1 MLELN
6 GIFPPVPTSFDPTQE
21 LALGK
26 LKSNLD
32 RLSRFDLAGFLILG
46 SNGEMVM
53 LSESER
59 QKVLE
64 TAREAIPADKLM
76 LAGTGLQSTRETIA
90 LTKVATVAGVDAV
103 LVLNPSYYKGLM
115 TRKALVEH
123 YAAVADASA
132 VPVIIYNMPAC
143 SGLDMDA
150 QTIVEISGH
159 PNIAGIKDSGGNIG
173 KMADVVRSSLPEF
186 QFMVGAAGVL
196 LPALSVGA
204 VGGILALA
212 NIAPQHCL
220 DIHRSFLAGD
230 LERARELQFK
240 MIPINA
246 AVTSVG
252 GVPALK
258 AAMDHLGMYGGPCR
272 EPIQPIADDNKE
284 ALLKLLDDN
293 DIKL

>member
-6 GIFPPVPTSFDPTQE
+6 GIFPPIPTSFDPSQE
-21 LALGK
+21 LALDK
-26 LKSNLD
+26 LQSNLD

-59 QKVLE
+59 QKVFE
-64 TAREAIPADKLM
+64 SAREAIPADKLM

-90 LTKVATVAGVDAV
+90 LTQVATNAGADAV
-103 LVLNPSYYKGLM
+103 LVLHPSYYKGLM
-115 TRKALVEH
+115 TGEALVAH
-123 YAAVADASA
+123 YAAVADAST

-143 SGLDMDA
+143 SGMDMDA
-150 QTIVEISGH
+150 GTIVEIARH
-159 PNIAGIKDSGGNIG
+159 PNIIGIKDSGGNVG
-173 KMADVVRSSLPEF
+173 KLADVVRSTPPEF
-186 QFMVGAAGVL
+186 QFLVGAAGVL
-196 LPALSVGA
+196 LPALAVGA

-220 DIHRSFLAGD
+220 EIHRSFLKGD
-230 LERARELQFK
+230 LERAREVQFK

-246 AVTSVG
+246 AVTSIG

-272 EPIQPIADDNKE
+272 KPILPLTEDHKE
-284 ALLKLLDDN
+284 ALLNLLDDSSIN
-293 DIKL
+293 L